1 MAPQTHSDNMR
12 ECVSCKQC
20 FPPSQ
25 QACPECFVELVTIE
39 AIPHL
44 INDRYRLD
52 RIVNRGVSST
62 FFAAYDLEAEQQVAV
77 KLIRPSAM
85 ADPRAQDRFSQEAQ
99 LAAGFKH
106 PAVAAVYA
114 FGSLSDASAYVVCEF
129 VQGTSLRGEL
139 RRVGKFPVTRAV
151 HLLSTLA
158 EALDAA
164 HKAGLVHRDLKPE
177 SIILTGESNSGAHQ
191 PLVET
196 GENPPLKLVDF
207 SFSRVSGG
215 RAYTPGKT
223 AKLQGLGQMPA
234 RPIYLSP
241 EQFLGAEADLRSDIF
256 SLGVIAYEMLA
267 GQPPFAAK
275 RVGDHVGKV
284 LNERPVSLRSFNEE
298 VSIVIEA
305 EILRALEKEPL
316 HRQQRALEF
325 KRELQN
331 ALHWK

>member
-1 MAPQTHSDNMR
+1 MPPNTQSGNMR
-12 ECVSCKQC
+12 ECVACKQC
-20 FPPSQ
+20 FPPTQ

-52 RIVNRGVSST
+52 RIVNRGVSSA
-62 FFAAYDLEAEQQVAV
+62 FFAAFDLESDQQVAV
-77 KLIRPSAM
+77 KIIRPSAM
-85 ADPRAQDRFSQEAQ
+85 ADPRARDRFSQEAE
-99 LAAGFKH
+99 LAASFKH
-106 PAVAAVYA
+106 PAVAEVYA
-114 FGSLSDASAYVVCEF
+114 FGILPDASAYVVCEY
-129 VQGTSLRGEL
+129 VRGTSLRSEL

-151 HLLSTLA
+151 HVLSELA

-164 HKAGLVHRDLKPE
+164 HRAGLVHRDLKPE
-177 SIILTGESNSGAHQ
+177 SVILLGESKGGAQ
-191 PLVET
+191 PTAVEN
-196 GENPPLKLVDF
+196 GEHHLLKLVDF
-207 SFSRVSGG
+207 SFSRVSSG
-215 RAYTPGKT
+215 RAYAPGNT
-223 AKLQGLGQMPA
+223 SKLQGLGQLPA
-234 RPIYLSP
+234 RPTYLSP

-275 RVGDHVGKV
+275 RVGDHAGKV
-284 LNERPVSLRSFNEE
+284 LNERPAPLRSFNPD

-316 HRQQRALEF
+316 NRQQRAAEF

>member
-1 MAPQTHSDNMR
+1 MSPNNQSGNMR

-20 FPPSQ
+20 FPPGQ
-25 QACPECFVELVTIE
+25 QACSECFVELVTIE

-52 RIVNRGVSST
+52 RIVNRGVSSA
-62 FFAAYDLEAEQQVAV
+62 FFAAFDLEIAQQVAV
-77 KLIRPSAM
+77 KIIRPGAM
-85 ADPRAQDRFSQEAQ
+85 ADPRARDRFSLEAE

-106 PAVAAVYA
+106 PAVAEVYA
-114 FGSLSDASAYVVCEF
+114 FGILPDESAYVVCEY
-129 VQGTSLRGEL
+129 VRGASLRSEL
-139 RRVGKFPVTRAV
+139 RRVGKFPVTQAV
-151 HLLSTLA
+151 QLLSAMA

-177 SIILTGESNSGAHQ
+177 SIILTGKSAGALS
-191 PLVET
+191 PPVVEASDDQS
-196 GENPPLKLVDF
+196 LKLVDF

-215 RAYTPGKT
+215 RVYAPGKT
-223 AKLQGLGQMPA
+223 AKLQGLGQLPA
-234 RPIYLSP
+234 RPTYLSP

-275 RVGDHVGKV
+275 RVGDHAGKV
-284 LNERPVSLRSFNEE
+284 LNERPAPLRSFNQD

-316 HRQQRALEF
+316 NRQQRALEF